1 MAATCWQRCP
11 ACMHDEGESWGG
23 RAAELAVT
31 TRGSKQ
37 ASACAHAR
45 GAHCSRSSG
54 RQYSRQSGARCWAP
68 SSGHGHGHR
77 RRGGKARNE
86 GPAGRQAAHG
96 RLVGRLQWGQ
106 GRPGLGHDGRDRPL
120 GHSGSRQR
128 DALFWFLF
136 ACQDT
141 LPPAVSNFP
150 SQACLVARRRGVV
163 ARAPWAAARA
173 ARRAARRHRLGAAA
187 RRQQRLLPLVLA
199 RPVPIPAAQAG
210 ARCRHDM
217 QQSRP
222 AGASCRAPS
231 ACHQRTRKG
240 RRPGA
245 DTSRKIAPQGC
256 TRLSPTLHEAG
267 ACPHAART

>member
-96 RLVGRLQWGQ
+96 RLVGRLQRGQ
-106 GRPGLGHDGRDRPL
+106 GRPGLG
-120 GHSGSRQR
+120 
-128 DALFWFLF
+128 
-136 ACQDT
+136 
-141 LPPAVSNFP
+141 
-150 SQACLVARRRGVV
+150 GVV
-163 ARAPWAAARA
+163 ARHQADLAEDWEQPDCPAWALECRSTLSPALP
-173 ARRAARRHRLGAAA
+173 RHADE
-187 RRQQRLLPLVLA
+187 
-199 RPVPIPAAQAG
+199 RPVA
-210 ARCRHDM
+210 CRH
-217 QQSRP
+217 
-222 AGASCRAPS
+222 
-231 ACHQRTRKG
+231 
-240 RRPGA
+240 
-245 DTSRKIAPQGC
+245 
-256 TRLSPTLHEAG
+256 
-267 ACPHAART
+267 